1 MPDWRK
7 PLKNKKRFDARYFLS
22 ERRENQEVVENSVQQ
37 EQLKKDFHDFSFDSW
52 LVQEEIAEEEE
63 EEGTVI
69 GDEGEE
75 GTVIGDEGEDP
86 NYDEPLA
93 ELVVPGVGPKSNS
106 PQDDRVWA
114 DIEAAR
120 DAKKKRAEKRAAL
133 KKEG

>member
-52 LVQEEIAEEEE
+52 LVQEEIEE
-63 EEGTVI
+63 
-69 GDEGEE
+69 
-75 GTVIGDEGEDP
+75 EDP
-86 NYDEPLA
+86 NCDEPLA